1 MVSNENSDCDQI
13 CDNGM
18 FLLLDE
24 KSEKGQQ
31 QSPVDPAE
39 AWWVEACCE
48 GNSLGKNK
56 QC

>member
-13 CDNGM
+13 CNNSM

-31 QSPVDPAE
+31 QSPADPAE

-48 GNSLGKNK
+48 ENSLGKNK